1 MSHVNTRQH
10 AQSETIKKDRVSKQ
24 IPKQKNQS
32 LNELVY
38 LYLLKSVNL
47 FQDGTPVY
55 LPVYLPPWYRLHRL
69 PQSLKGAPHLTRPV
83 PGRA

>member
-10 AQSETIKKDRVSKQ
+10 AQSEIVKKDRVPKQ

-47 FQDGTPVY
+47 FQDGTLSTLVA
-55 LPVYLPPWYRLHRL
+55 V
-69 PQSLKGAPHLTRPV
+69 TR
-83 PGRA
+83 

>member
-47 FQDGTPVY
+47 FQDGTADD
-55 LPVYLPPWYRLHRL
+55 
-69 PQSLKGAPHLTRPV
+69 Q
-83 PGRA
+83 PGKITGREPAV